1 MTLSGSRVMKALR
14 TAKATKNTSP
24 LAALAVT
31 GALEK
36 VVVDVLEGGVK
47 IAAGKKDAKKGKN
60 GKYKV
65 TLHDLVACIKSSK
78 DLSMAFSG
86 YTMASSK
93 TSPAI
98 TTQILSKEAI
108 QKRKQKLQDS
118 RSTSKHKASG
128 GATEERRNAAGAE
141 TASTD

>member
-1 MTLSGSRVMKALR
+1 MKALR
-14 TAKATKNTSP
+14 DSKVSKNTSP

-36 VVVDVLEGGVK
+36 VVTDVLEGGAK
-47 IAAGKKDAKKGKN
+47 LASGKKKGKQ

-108 QKRKQKLQDS
+108 QKRKKKLEDS
-118 RSTSKHKASG
+118 RSASKLKASG
-128 GATEERRNAAGAE
+128 GAPEERRSAAGAE
-141 TASTD
+141 TVSDD